1 MPANVPLT
9 FNQKNL
15 YRATTAVPETL
26 RVFAGFIQRT
36 TFYDKLR
43 EHIPFGI
50 QIEEKLSMI
59 LCTTRI
65 KLRIKKTNTWVPQ
78 IPVKGL
84 IFSKHPTLL
93 HTHAKFSYL
102 IKYACHG
109 LAKQKND
116 GEHFIL

>member
-9 FNQKNL
+9 FNQENL

-65 KLRIKKTNTWVPQ
+65 KLRIKK
-78 IPVKGL
+78 
-84 IFSKHPTLL
+84 PTLEFHKYL
-93 HTHAKFSYL
+93 LKDLFSQSIL
-102 IKYACHG
+102 PF
-109 LAKQKND
+109 
-116 GEHFIL
+116 FILMPNSRIL